1 MRLVQLQRPLQAA
14 AIARSCRPI
23 LSTFTLPVRPSIP
36 APPQT
41 PAAGNAAVEGRRFAS
56 VKSQGAY
63 KIPNKKTLPKKLG
76 AKKSGDQYVIPGNI
90 IFKQRG
96 TMWHPGEN
104 ALKGRDH
111 TIHAA
116 VAGYVKYYR
125 DPQLHPN
132 RQYIG
137 VAFNREDTLPYPRDE
152 PRRRKLGMVAVTRKV
167 HDKKDNITASGIPR
181 RVVRKGGLYDVES
194 LEQNLWSRDK
204 ARELAEARQVR
215 PGSDVGAPV
224 EMAAAESAAAAGE
237 VEMTPIAG
245 AESGEANPG
254 KGRKKRSRAEQRE
267 FVHPLAFI
275 QKRWLERRRTR
286 TLHLNP
292 RNYSYAESNAA
303 IGRLASR
310 TMYTAPWKLGGR
322 KARLRSRRKRT
333 EESFKQ
339 IAANRELVRQE
350 RERERIAEEAK
361 RARMLA
367 KQRAKGQGRA
377 EGKKGEGKEV
387 KGEEKEGEKPA
398 AGEEEKKVDA

>member
-14 AIARSCRPI
+14 AIARSCRPT
-23 LSTFTLPVRPSIP
+23 LSTFTLPIRPSIQ
-36 APPQT
+36 APSST

-63 KIPNKKTLPKKLG
+63 RIPNKKTLPKKLG
-76 AKKSGDQYVIPGNI
+76 AKKSGDQYVVTGNI

-116 VAGYVKYYR
+116 VSGYVKYYR
-125 DPQLHPN
+125 DPKLHPT

-137 VAFNREDTLPYPRDE
+137 VAFNREDTLPYPKDE

-167 HDKKDNITASGIPR
+167 HDKKDNISASGIPR
-181 RVVRKGGLYDVES
+181 RVVRKGGLYDVEA
-194 LEQNLWSRDK
+194 LEQQLWSREK
-204 ARELAEARQVR
+204 ARELAEAR
-215 PGSDVGAPV
+215 GETTTTGGEASSTSDADP
-224 EMAAAESAAAAGE
+224 AQAAAGE
-237 VEMTPIAG
+237 AAASEGEVAATPITS
-245 AESGEANPG
+245 AESGDAEPG
-254 KGRKKRSRAEQRE
+254 KGRKKHSRAEQRE

-303 IGRLASR
+303 IGRLVSR
-310 TMYTAPWKLGGR
+310 TM
-322 KARLRSRRKRT
+322 
-333 EESFKQ
+333 
-339 IAANRELVRQE
+339 ELVRQE
-350 RERERIAEEAK
+350 KEKERIAEEAK

-377 EGKKGEGKEV
+377 EGKKVEGKKVE
-387 KGEEKEGEKPA
+387 GKEGEKA
-398 AGEEEKKVDA
+398 EKAGEKKADA

>member
-1 MRLVQLQRPLQAA
+1 
-14 AIARSCRPI
+14 
-23 LSTFTLPVRPSIP
+23 
-36 APPQT
+36 
-41 PAAGNAAVEGRRFAS
+41 
-56 VKSQGAY
+56 
-63 KIPNKKTLPKKLG
+63 
-76 AKKSGDQYVIPGNI
+76 
-90 IFKQRG
+90 
-96 TMWHPGEN
+96 MWHPGEN

-116 VAGYVKYYR
+116 VSGYVKYYR
-125 DPQLHPN
+125 DPLLHPN

-137 VAFNREDTLPYPRDE
+137 VAFNREDTLPYPKDE
-152 PRRRKLGMVAVTRKV
+152 PRRRKLGMVAFTRKV
-167 HDKKDNITASGIPR
+167 NEKKDNISASGIPR
-181 RVVRKGGLYDVES
+181 RVVRKGGLYDVQA
-194 LEQNLWSRDK
+194 LEQELWSRDK
-204 ARELAEARQVR
+204 ARELAEAREA
-215 PGSDVGAPV
+215 GAGEASPA
-224 EMAAAESAAAAGE
+224 ETAAAESAAEAGE
-237 VEMTPIAG
+237 VEATPITN
-245 AESGEANPG
+245 AESGESSPG
-254 KGRKKRSRAEQRE
+254 KGRKKTRAEQRE

-339 IAANRELVRQE
+339 IAANRELVKQE
-350 RERERIAEEAK
+350 KEKEKIAEEAK

-377 EGKKGEGKEV
+377 KEA
-387 KGEEKEGEKPA
+387 KEGGQKAEEKPA
-398 AGEEEKKVDA
+398 AAEEKKVDA

>member
-1 MRLVQLQRPLQAA
+1 
-14 AIARSCRPI
+14 
-23 LSTFTLPVRPSIP
+23 
-36 APPQT
+36 
-41 PAAGNAAVEGRRFAS
+41 
-56 VKSQGAY
+56 
-63 KIPNKKTLPKKLG
+63 
-76 AKKSGDQYVIPGNI
+76 
-90 IFKQRG
+90 
-96 TMWHPGEN
+96 MWHPGEN

-137 VAFNREDTLPYPRDE
+137 VAFNREDKLPYPRDE

-167 HDKKDNITASGIPR
+167 SEKKDNISASGIPR
-181 RVVRKGGLYDVES
+181 RVVRKGGLYDVQA
-194 LEQNLWSRDK
+194 LEQDLWSRDK
-204 ARELAEARQVR
+204 ARELAEARQAG
-215 PGSDVGAPV
+215 GSDASPA
-224 EMAAAESAAAAGE
+224 ETAAAESAAAAGE
-237 VEMTPIAG
+237 VETTPITN
-245 AESGEANPG
+245 AESGKSTPG
-254 KGRKKRSRAEQRE
+254 KGRKKHTRAEQRK

-333 EESFKQ
+333 EEKFKQ
-339 IAANRELVRQE
+339 IAADRELVKQE
-350 RERERIAEEAK
+350 KEKERIAEEAK

-377 EGKKGEGKEV
+377 KEV
-387 KGEEKEGEKPA
+387 KGGEKPA
-398 AGEEEKKVDA
+398 EKPAEEKPVEDQKKVDA